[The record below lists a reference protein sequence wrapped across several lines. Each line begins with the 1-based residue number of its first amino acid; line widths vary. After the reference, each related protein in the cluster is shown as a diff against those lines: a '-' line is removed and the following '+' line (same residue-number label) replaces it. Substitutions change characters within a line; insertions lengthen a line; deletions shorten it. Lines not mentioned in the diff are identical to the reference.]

1 MNKMPLQYVDKI
13 NLPGNK
19 EIELRDSIS
28 EMKDVALAS
37 LASGQVLSYN
47 GTNWENSDI
56 DTGIPD
62 QTNNS
67 GKLLTTDGT
76 SMSWVQKSHVPVN
89 QIKGIGFVSSS
100 DPKGIYLSQDVRF
113 WSNGASDYSSYF
125 ILICGP
131 AVSWGNTE
139 LQNRNFYRISG
150 NDSPSSTGYGWS
162 NITSISSGVYIARLN
177 DGSLSLSKIGDYP
190 TQTNHAGE
198 FLTTNGTSVSW
209 APAPSAITES
219 DVSGWG
225 FTKNTGTLTGVTF
238 NGASASIDGSIASI
252 TETIPSTAREVQALP
267 DTTKYASS
275 HSLTIDPSTYVMTSQ
290 LKDQDGNNIGA
301 SQSVDLPLETMVVG
315 GSYDD
320 STRKIILTLKSGSAI
335 DFSVADL
342 VSGLQTEI
350 TSSNKLSADLISD
363 GTTNKVYTSTEKTK
377 LSGIASGAQ
386 VNVKPDWNASSGSD
400 SEILN
405 KPTIPTESTVS
416 GWGFTKNT
424 GTLTGVT
431 FNGTAATVSNGV
443 ASISASVL
451 PTVASSD
458 NGKILQV
465 VNGAW
470 SLVTP
475 VSIYTGSSVPN
486 NSQGIDGDIYIQ
498 S

>member
-1 MNKMPLQYVDKI
+1 MPTQYIDKI

-37 LASGQVLSYN
+37 LVSGQVLSYN

-56 DTGIPD
+56 DIGLPD
-62 QTNNS
+62 QTGNS

-76 SMSWVQKSHVPVN
+76 SMSWIDKRHVPTN
-89 QIKGIGFVSSS
+89 QIKGIGFVSSN
-100 DPKGIYLSQDVRF
+100 PKCIYVSRDVSF
-113 WSNGASDYSSYF
+113 WSNGDSDYSSYF
-125 ILICGP
+125 ILICG
-131 AVSWGNTE
+131 ADVTWNTSE
-139 LQNRNFYRISG
+139 LSNRTFYRIDGTDTG
-150 NDSPSSTGYGWS
+150 NWTGYRWD
-162 NITSISSGVYIARLN
+162 NYTSISKGIYSARLS
-177 DGSLSLSKIGDYP
+177 DGSLMLYKIGDYP
-190 TQTNHAGE
+190 NQTNHEGE

-219 DVSGWG
+219 DVLGWG

-238 NGASASIDGSIASI
+238 NGASATIDGSIARI
-252 TETIPSTAREVQALP
+252 TATIPSTARDVQALP
-267 DTTKYASS
+267 DTTKYAAS

-290 LKDQDGNNIGA
+290 LKDQDGNDIGA

-315 GSYDD
+315 GSYND
-320 STRKIILTLKSGSAI
+320 STRKIELSLKNGNTI

-350 TSSNKLSADLISD
+350 TSSNKLSADLVSD
-363 GTTNKVYTSTEKTK
+363 GTTNKVYTSAEKTK
-377 LSGIASGAQ
+377 LSSIASGAE
-386 VNVKPDWNASSGSD
+386 VNVKPDWNAASGS
-400 SEILN
+400 STEILN

-431 FNGTAATVSNGV
+431 FNGTHATVSNGI
-443 ASISASVL
+443 ASISAKTL

-458 NGKILQV
+458 NGKIMQV

-475 VSIYTGSSVPN
+475 VTIYSGASAPN

-498 S
+498 Q

>member
-1 MNKMPLQYVDKI
+1 MMPTQYIDRI

-28 EMKDVALAS
+28 EMKDVSLAS
-37 LASGQVLSYN
+37 LASGQVLTFN

-62 QTNNS
+62 QTDHS
-67 GKLLTTDGT
+67 GSFLTTDGT
-76 SMSWVQKSHVPVN
+76 SASWAYKQYVPSS
-89 QIKGIGFVSSS
+89 QIGGIGFVSSS
-100 DPKGIYLSQDVRF
+100 SKCIYVSRDVSF

-125 ILICGP
+125 ILICG
-131 AVSWGNTE
+131 ADVTWRNTDS
-139 LQNRNFYRISG
+139 RSFYRIDG
-150 NDSPSSTGYGWS
+150 TDIGTWTGYRWD
-162 NITSISSGVYIARLN
+162 NYLTITKGIYSARLN

-225 FTKNTGTLTGVTF
+225 FTKNEGTLTNVTF

-252 TETIPSTAREVQALP
+252 TASIPSTARDVQALP

-320 STRKIILTLKSGSAI
+320 STRKIVLTLKSGSTI

-363 GTTNKVYTSTEKTK
+363 GTTNKVYTSAEKTK

-386 VNVKPDWNASSGSD
+386 VNVKPDWNASSGSA

-431 FNGTAATVSNGV
+431 FNGSSATVSNGV

-475 VSIYTGSSVPN
+475 VSIYTGSSEPS

-498 S
+498 Q

>member
-1 MNKMPLQYVDKI
+1 MPTQYIDKI
-13 NLPGNK
+13 NLPGNR
-19 EIELRDSIS
+19 EYEMRDSIF
-28 EMKDVALAS
+28 EMKDVSLSS
-37 LASGQVLSYN
+37 LASGHVLTFN

-56 DTGIPD
+56 DIGLPD
-62 QTNNS
+62 QTGNS

-76 SMSWVQKSHVPVN
+76 SASWVDKRHIPAS
-89 QIKGIGFVSSS
+89 QIKGIGFVSSN
-100 DPKGIYLSQDVRF
+100 PKYIYVSQDVRF
-113 WSNGASDYSSYF
+113 WSNGDSDYSSYF
-125 ILICGP
+125 ILICG
-131 AVSWGNTE
+131 ADVTWSNSELSNRTFYKIDGTDTGNW
-139 LQNRNFYRISG
+139 
-150 NDSPSSTGYGWS
+150 TGYRWD
-162 NITSISSGVYIARLN
+162 NVTSISKGIYHARLS
-177 DGSLSLSKIGDYP
+177 DGSLMLYKIGDYP

-225 FTKNTGTLTGVTF
+225 FTKNTGTLTNVTF
-238 NGASASIDGSIASI
+238 NGASASVDGSIANI
-252 TETIPSTAREVQALP
+252 TASIPSTAREVQALP

-275 HSLTIDPSTYVMTSQ
+275 HSLSIDSSTYVMTSQ

-301 SQSVDLPLETMVVG
+301 SQSIDLPLETMVVG

-320 STRKIILTLKSGSAI
+320 STRKIVLTLKSGSTV
-335 DFSVADL
+335 DFSVSDL

-350 TSSNKLSADLISD
+350 TSSNKLSADLVSD

-377 LSGIASGAQ
+377 LSSIASGAQ
-386 VNVKPDWNASSGSD
+386 VNVKPDWNAASGSD
-400 SEILN
+400 AEILN
-405 KPTIPTESTVS
+405 KPSIPTESTVS

-424 GTLTGVT
+424 GTLTGVS
-431 FNGTAATVSNGV
+431 FNGTAATVSNGI
-443 ASISASVL
+443 ASISAGTL

-458 NGKILQV
+458 NGKIMQV

-475 VSIYTGSSVPN
+475 VSIYTGNSAPN